1 MSCRALRR
9 SQPSVQRRPALTTI
23 PSSTE
28 CWRPWRVIEI
38 AWRTSTLSRRPAL
51 LLPPATGT
59 RRHRPAKGRRRQAT
73 RLSGVPPAVHRQL
86 AARFDSRTRWMS
98 DRSTRATDHPEGAVG
113 RATSKSP
120 QGNDSGSRP
129 WMDRRHPAQG
139 TLVFSPRRRHGRN
152 ARLVRVF
159 RRHRREA
166 NGCQGKRVHAF
177 VPRPRAI
184 QATGGPVGG
193 CLQATEVVNRRSS
206 SSIRRDNSVGT
217 RAQLTSSH

>member
-1 MSCRALRR
+1 M
-9 SQPSVQRRPALTTI
+9 
-23 PSSTE
+23 
-28 CWRPWRVIEI
+28 IEI
-38 AWRTSTLSRRPAL
+38 VWQKSTLSRRPAL

-73 RLSGVPPAVHRQL
+73 SPPGVPPAVRRQL
-86 AARFDSRTRWMS
+86 AARFDFRTRWMS
-98 DRSTRATDHPEGAVG
+98 VQAARITDHPVGAVG
-113 RATSKSP
+113 RATSPLKVTTTVPGRGWIAARQRKGPLVLSP
-120 QGNDSGSRP
+120 H
-129 WMDRRHPAQG
+129 RRDG
-139 TLVFSPRRRHGRN
+139 RH